1 MMLQSIVKGKRVMDV
16 GEDGDKKDDR
26 LLKRRGVSSGKEV
39 RRGSDE
45 QSTHLY
51 DPVEVVTRGTSIC
64 PERSRAIC
72 DLSHDWKMLFK
83 Y

>member
-1 MMLQSIVKGKRVMDV
+1 MGV
-16 GEDGDKKDDR
+16 GEDGDEKDDR

-51 DPVEVVTRGTSIC
+51 DPVEVVTRGTSREVTC
-64 PERSRAIC
+64 GFAIFRMTEKC
-72 DLSHDWKMLFK
+72 YLNGEAPK
-83 Y
+83 